1 MIDKALKYI
10 FMGVPLLIM
19 TAFWVAIGVA
29 AVAQTLVF
37 ALVVGAFYL
46 ALKGLTGGLGWIMAP
61 SESSDAD

>member
-1 MIDKALKYI
+1 
-10 FMGVPLLIM
+10 MGVPLLIM

-46 ALKGLTGGLGWIMAP
+46 ALKGFTGGLGWIMAP